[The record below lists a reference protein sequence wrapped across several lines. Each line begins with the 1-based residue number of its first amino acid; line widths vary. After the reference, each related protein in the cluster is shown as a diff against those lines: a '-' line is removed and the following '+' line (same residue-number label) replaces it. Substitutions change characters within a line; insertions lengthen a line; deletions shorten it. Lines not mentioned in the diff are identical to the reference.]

1 MKDMFRSFC
10 IFTGAY
16 TIKNTAQILLTFF
29 AIFAAMSLL
38 SAIPVQEDSFAAG
51 FFSSFIPGF
60 SMFVPMGGA
69 FLLNALYTYNL
80 PQTQGF
86 KYLHSIP
93 ESARKFRQAIA
104 AANIVALAVMFIA
117 IVINSLL
124 FYVFEIGTSPLFAAF
139 VSLLAIGITNLLGGT
154 KKQWLR
160 FAAMMPLFVGA
171 GFAFGFSAA
180 LQEKGESLPESV
192 LWIALGV
199 SIVVYIAGLIYT
211 FKVSEKKWRRE

>member
-1 MKDMFRSFC
+1 MKQMFRSFR

-29 AIFAAMSLL
+29 AIFGAMSLL

-51 FFSSFIPGF
+51 FFASFIPGF
-60 SMFVPMGGA
+60 SMFVPMCGA

-86 KYLHSIP
+86 KYFHSIP
-93 ESARKFRQAIA
+93 DSAPIYKQAIA
-104 AANIVALAVMFIA
+104 AANIVALAIMLIA

-124 FYVFEIGTSPLFAAF
+124 FYGFEIGTTPLFAAF
-139 VSLLAIGITNLLGGT
+139 VSLLAIGITNLLGST

-160 FAAMMPLFVGA
+160 FVAMMPLFVCA
-171 GFAFGFSAA
+171 GFLFGFSAA
-180 LQEKGESLPESV
+180 IQEDGKSLPDFV
-192 LWIALGV
+192 LWILLGV
-199 SIVVYIAGLIYT
+199 SLVVYIAGLIYT
-211 FKVSEKKWRRE
+211 FSVSEKKWRCE